1 MVADGDRIANNWTAP
16 RPVEDGLS
24 NEIRVIDVTNGAVTT
39 VARGK
44 AQDSMSSGSPPRVT
58 GSSIPRRTDDTIWM
72 AEADGS
78 GTQLLVSEVD
88 WAGWQPVQAG
98 S

>member
-1 MVADGDRIANNWTAP
+1 M
-16 RPVEDGLS
+16 
-24 NEIRVIDVTNGAVTT
+24 TT

-44 AQDSMSSGSPPRVT
+44 AQGFHVIGFSPEGDRILLTRPE
-58 GSSIPRRTDDTIWM
+58 DDAIWS

-88 WAGWQPVQAG
+88 WADWQPVQAG